1 MVDRFCFFAKH
12 CPSHS
17 VRSPILEKKKNKK
30 NPKPNTKKKK
40 KRHQT
45 LCSTVRSQTPTHRT
59 FFSARSK
66 PAHLILDSGVSVVD
80 RIK

>member
-17 VRSPILEKKKNKK
+17 VRSPILEKKKQKK
-30 NPKPNTKKKK
+30 PKTKHKKK

-45 LCSTVRSQTPTHRT
+45 LCSTVRSQTPTHLT

-66 PAHLILDSGVSVVD
+66 PAHLIWTVVFLSW
-80 RIK
+80 IE